1 MYVYILVKKVC
12 VYTLPFKKVSAYT
25 SIQKVYI
32 YSHPK
37 SVYNGYAVHILFL
50 FVPLNYIYVRH
61 AMLCCFVYLRTW
73 FSIHLYYIKPDICMH
88 AYSIPKN
95 MYKYFISK
103 SIYRNSI
110 PKKVYRYRYSIPKKM
125 YILTD
130 TPFQKI
136 YINTLLYIKI
146 MCIYSISKI
155 ICINTIL

>member
-1 MYVYILVKKVC
+1 MYIYSHLKSMYVYILVKKVC

-73 FSIHLYYIKPDICMH
+73 FSIHLYYVKPDICMH
-88 AYSIPKN
+88 AYSILKN

-103 SIYRNSI
+103 SKYRNSI
-110 PKKVYRYRYSIPKKM
+110 PKK
-125 YILTD
+125 YIGID
-130 TPFQKI
+130 TPFQK
-136 YINTLLYIKI
+136 K
-146 MCIYSISKI
+146 CIYLQILHSKKYI
-155 ICINTIL
+155 